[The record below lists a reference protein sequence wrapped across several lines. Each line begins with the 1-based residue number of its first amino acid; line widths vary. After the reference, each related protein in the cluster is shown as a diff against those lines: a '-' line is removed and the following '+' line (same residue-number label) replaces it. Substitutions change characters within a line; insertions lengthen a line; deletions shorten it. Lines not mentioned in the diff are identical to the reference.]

1 MKKYLYQLLLMLTAF
16 IWGSAF
22 VAQSEGTAYIGP
34 WTFNCLR
41 CVLGSLA
48 LLLALPLLNKLSGNN
63 EKINKETI
71 KGGACAGLILTF
83 GMYFQQYGIAYTTVG
98 KAGFLSSLYIVF
110 VPLLA
115 VFIKK
120 KINISIW
127 LAVAL
132 SILGLYFLSFSEV
145 EGFAIGDIYI
155 LICAVIFAI
164 QILCIDYFAQ
174 RVNTIHLALFQ
185 FMFVAIFSFLPMI
198 IIEKPLIAN
207 IKSALIP
214 IMYAGILSTG
224 VAYTLQ
230 VVSQKE
236 LEPSL
241 ASIIM
246 SLEAVFAALSGWL
259 FLNQMMSSREIIGAC
274 LVFGAVLV
282 AQLPDIIK
290 K

>member
-1 MKKYLYQLLLMLTAF
+1 MKKYLYQLLLMVTAF

-48 LLLALPLLNKLSGNN
+48 LLLMLPVLNKVNRSDK
-63 EKINKETI
+63 KIDKETI
-71 KGGACAGLILTF
+71 KGGAIAGFILTL

-98 KAGFLSSLYIVF
+98 KAGFLSSLYIVL

-120 KINISIW
+120 KTNISIW
-127 LAVAL
+127 LAVLL
-132 SILGLYFLSFSEV
+132 SLVGLYFLSFKER
-145 EGFAIGDIYI
+145 EGFVVGDIYI
-155 LICAVIFAI
+155 LICAIIFAFH
-164 QILCIDYFAQ
+164 ILCIDYYTVKA
-174 RVNTIHLALFQ
+174 NPIYLALIQ
-185 FMFVAIFSFLPMI
+185 FTFVAIFSFLPMI
-198 IIEKPLIAN
+198 IIEKPLIEN
-207 IKSALIP
+207 IRSALVP

-230 VVSQKE
+230 VVTQKE

-246 SLEAVFAALSGWL
+246 SLEAVFAALSGWI
-259 FLNQMMSSREIIGAC
+259 FLNQIMNGREIVGAC
-274 LVFGAVLV
+274 LVFIGVLV
-282 AQLPDIIK
+282 AQIPDIIK

>member
-1 MKKYLYQLLLMLTAF
+1 MKKYFYQILLMATAF

-41 CVLGSLA
+41 CFLGSLA
-48 LLLALPLLNKLSGNN
+48 LLIALPILNKISGNK
-63 EKINKETI
+63 EKINKEVI
-71 KGGACAGLILTF
+71 KGGACAGFILTF

-120 KINISIW
+120 KINMSIW
-127 LAVAL
+127 IAVIL
-132 SILGLYFLSFSEV
+132 SLIGLYFLSFSEV
-145 EGFAIGDIYI
+145 EGFVIGDIYI
-155 LICAVIFAI
+155 LICAIIFAA
-164 QILCIDYFAQ
+164 QILCIDYFACK
-174 RVNTIHLALFQ
+174 VNTIHLALFQ
-185 FMFVAIFSFLPMI
+185 FMFVAIFSFLPML
-198 IIEKPLIAN
+198 IIERPEISN
-207 IKSALIP
+207 IKSAMIP
-214 IMYAGILSTG
+214 IMYVGILSTG

-230 VVSQKE
+230 VVTQKE

-259 FLNQMMSSREIIGAC
+259 FLNQMMSGREIIGAC
-274 LVFGAVLV
+274 LVFGAILV